1 MNKGIQYLP
10 SAHINFVRD
19 SRYSER
25 VAEHPPPSPGC
36 ANFSTGMECT
46 PKWQMPLSVYSV
58 FHLHTAIILIIYI
71 EPPLSAGIVCRVIT
85 HCKSGSHK
93 NGIRKSSRKTYN
105 HIMDICRFEAYTVII
120 KKEII
125 ISFFK

>member
-1 MNKGIQYLP
+1 MGGGAWPDNAAP
-10 SAHINFVRD
+10 
-19 SRYSER
+19 
-25 VAEHPPPSPGC
+25 
-36 ANFSTGMECT
+36 
-46 PKWQMPLSVYSV
+46 
-58 FHLHTAIILIIYI
+58 
-71 EPPLSAGIVCRVIT
+71 

-105 HIMDICRFEAYTVII
+105 HIMDIYRFEADTVII